1 MMFNDRMT
9 LCKDGAYRWTYDMKA
24 HHNYD
29 PFRYMMKVVVAVSV
43 PVALIM
49 LVMIWPMDPKWA
61 VLSALMFLAL
71 MVLLPAGLW
80 LLMLPNPS
88 FRLSETEIEAWP
100 KGKGANI
107 FALTSV
113 RRVMLCPDRDL
124 IKLRVP
130 LGGVRVYVPQ
140 EDFELLS
147 DFLTEHLMGR
157 AEFIRD

>member
-1 MMFNDRMT
+1 MLFVCPGTSVIFAAIVCTPNS
-9 LCKDGAYRWTYDMKA
+9 
-24 HHNYD
+24 
-29 PFRYMMKVVVAVSV
+29 VS
-43 PVALIM
+43 
-49 LVMIWPMDPKWA
+49 
-61 VLSALMFLAL
+61 
-71 MVLLPAGLW
+71 
-80 LLMLPNPS
+80 S

-113 RRVMLCPDRDL
+113 RRVTLCPDRDL